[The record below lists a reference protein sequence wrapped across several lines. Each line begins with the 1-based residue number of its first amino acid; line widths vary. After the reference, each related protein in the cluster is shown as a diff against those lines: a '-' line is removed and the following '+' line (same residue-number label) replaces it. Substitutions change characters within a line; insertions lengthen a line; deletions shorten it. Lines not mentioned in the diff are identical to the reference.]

1 MMGKHKAY
9 IAVIKMIKLFTIGLM
24 ALLTANSAL
33 ASIDGVNLYDEPR
46 DLPQKPLIRQDG
58 SQVNLSKDFK
68 DNLVLAMF
76 WSRHCMPCVQELDDI
91 KGLDNRTQNTGIKV
105 VLISPSQEW
114 KTQAEQREF
123 LNRYGADN
131 IDFYTDEKGNMA
143 AALGIFTSPNT
154 VLVNSSGKEI
164 GRIRGAADWDS
175 DAVVEYIYRL
185 KSDNDSSVSKQP

>member
-33 ASIDGVNLYDEPR
+33 ASTDGVNLYDEPR

-91 KGLDNRTQNTGIKV
+91 KGLDSRTQNSGIKV

-123 LNRYGADN
+123 LDRYGADN

-175 DAVVEYIYRL
+175 DEVVEYIYRL
-185 KSDNDSSVSKQP
+185 KSDTASSVSKQP

>member
-33 ASIDGVNLYDEPR
+33 ASTDGVNLYDEPR

-185 KSDNDSSVSKQP
+185 KSDNDSSVSQQP